1 MKTKIGFP
9 ILSIF
14 LLTLLSSHSFAGHIE
29 LMEDEVS
36 GQKKIADQIEE
47 PTLAELLK
55 KTDPKILEK
64 AITQT
69 MNRFSSSDATL
80 IGTSVIVTTI
90 TVMSALLYF
99 FPPPPSSKK
108 LSDKDILIETL
119 GGGLIFAITTTGL
132 TYATLKIIE
141 RNKRKKIAANFAK
154 MLKKLTGEKHKIAPP
169 A

>member
-1 MKTKIGFP
+1 
-9 ILSIF
+9 
-14 LLTLLSSHSFAGHIE
+14 
-29 LMEDEVS
+29 MEDEVS
-36 GQKKIADQIEE
+36 GQDKITDQTEE

-69 MNRFSSSDATL
+69 MSCFSSGEAAL
-80 IGTSVIVTTI
+80 IGTSVFFATT
-90 TVMSALLYF
+90 TAMSALLYF

-119 GGGLIFAITTTGL
+119 GGGLIFAIITTSL

-154 MLKKLTGEKHKIAPP
+154 MLKKLTGEKHKIALP

>member
-1 MKTKIGFP
+1 MKKQTEFL

-14 LLTLLSSHSFAGHIE
+14 LRTVLSSHAFAGHIE

-36 GQKKIADQIEE
+36 GQNKIADQIEE
-47 PTLAELLK
+47 PTLAELVK

-80 IGTSVIVTTI
+80 IGTSVIITTI

-119 GGGLIFAITTTGL
+119 GGGLIFTIITTGL

-141 RNKRKKIAANFAK
+141 QNKRKKIAANFAK
-154 MLKKLTGEKHKIAPP
+154 MLKKLTDEKHKIALP